1 MASIRKEE
9 RATDN
14 LDELWASYRQSR
26 SQEARNRLA
35 EHYLHL
41 VRYHAERIATRLPH
55 EVDVEDLVS
64 AGFFGL
70 LSAIDAF
77 DPRRGFK
84 FATFCSQR
92 IRGAILD
99 ELRKLD
105 WVPRLTRTRAQHLEA
120 IGRQLEMELGRTP
133 CHSEL
138 ARRMRLTDAE
148 FLQLLRDAT
157 TISVGSLSRSTMDT
171 RSSRE
176 LDGLDILPDQ
186 RSVDP
191 IREALRRDIKD
202 VITRGLNRAERLV
215 ILLYYYE
222 DLTMREIG
230 STLDLSESR
239 VSQLHSAVLERLKE
253 YLVARHSD
261 LMTVV

>member
-1 MASIRKEE
+1 MACVRKE
-9 RATDN
+9 RNVA
-14 LDELWASYRQSR
+14 ELWRAYRRGTS
-26 SQEARNRLA
+26 ADTRNRLA

-41 VRYHAERIATRLPH
+41 VRYHAERIASRLPH

-70 LSAIDAF
+70 LNAIDAF
-77 DPRRGFK
+77 EPERGYK
-84 FATFCSQR
+84 FETFCSQR

-99 ELRKLD
+99 ELRRLD
-105 WVPRLTRTRAQHLEA
+105 WVPRLARARAQHLEA
-120 IGRQLEMELGRTP
+120 TGRQLELELGRTP

-138 ARRMRLTDAE
+138 ARRMRLTDE
-148 FLQLLRDAT
+148 DFYRLLRDAVT
-157 TISVGSLSRSTMDT
+157 VNVASLSRSPLES
-171 RSSRE
+171 RSTRE

-186 RSVDP
+186 RGVDP
-191 IREALRRDIKD
+191 LREALRHDIKE

-222 DLTMREIG
+222 DMTMREIG

-253 YLVARHSD
+253 YLVTRHGD
-261 LMTVV
+261 LISF